1 MSSSGTWTGRF
12 CMIKKKSSWGEK
24 YLDWETTNLF
34 TLERKCFSSLYFL
47 ARNSVGKG
55 SVPHICCNLI
65 CCMSKTMLEEPW
77 RWCAGSWARRRR
89 RRPFSKS
96 LFFLLYLDDG
106 DLVGQVTS
114 KHLLLCWVAHPVQ
127 HDLAKVGEVDQV
139 VPEHVIATYVAA
151 FEKSFCNLATWFGMS
166 ITSCSF
172 GFSPSIFIAFYVL
185 FILKTLFR
193 DTLYVVENRLVLL
206 NVFKPPWASP
216 GASYQSELPTQKR
229 GTQWSR
235 PQAPS
240 LSVAQGG

>member
-77 RWCAGSWARRRR
+77 IWCAGSWARRRR

-106 DLVGQVTS
+106 DLVGQHNS
-114 KHLLLCWVAHPVQ
+114 KHLLLRWVAHPVQ
-127 HDLAKVGEVDQV
+127 HNLAEVGKVDQV
-139 VPEHVIATYVAA
+139 VPD
-151 FEKSFCNLATWFGMS
+151 
-166 ITSCSF
+166 
-172 GFSPSIFIAFYVL
+172 
-185 FILKTLFR
+185 TLFR
-193 DTLYVVENRLVLL
+193 VIRCSILAFWPHSVWEELSQPGDVVWDVNHLLLVGIQTQHVHRLV
-206 NVFKPPWASP
+206 SS
-216 GASYQSELPTQKR
+216 GI
-229 GTQWSR
+229 
-235 PQAPS
+235 
-240 LSVAQGG
+240 